1 VISDPNMTFDLS
13 SFLPTKR
20 RKDTVRWLLLAIC
33 LSFLVVGSIAPVGA
47 QSKSLF
53 WRRWDVLIN
62 NVDTAANHF
71 DVTES
76 YDIDFSGTFRFGSAV
91 IPLTN
96 LDDIRGVQ
104 VSENGQNLRA
114 SCSGSTGTYC
124 VENTSDGLSIT
135 YYFFQPITNGSA
147 TFDVSYTVYGALRI
161 YSGGDQLWWIAIP
174 SDHYG
179 FSIGSST
186 ITVQMPDSYGP
197 REGVDPVETYGAPG
211 TVNVRG
217 TTITATANGQI
228 TGDESFEIRV
238 QYPHNPAAVAPGWQG
253 NFDQQR
259 TYEENTKPLVDLGLI
274 ALSLLLTIGGLMG
287 IYGLWYTRGRDPKV
301 GPVPQFL
308 TGPPTDLRP
317 AVVGTLLDEKADLRD
332 VISTIVDLARRGY
345 LVMEEQQET
354 GLFGIGTSSKFTFKR
369 TDKALNDLRKFEQ
382 RMMSSLFRGGME
394 RSLDSLRNSF
404 YAVIP
409 QLQNDLYDA
418 LVEDGLFTT
427 KPSTTRAMWSSL
439 GGVLLAIA
447 FVFGFF
453 ALPSLENVSEALICL
468 PLAIGLVGFIAM
480 IVGQHMPAKT
490 RKGAEDAAKWTAFRE
505 YLHNLEKY
513 SDVQDAAQHFDDYL
527 PYAIAFGFDRSW
539 VRRFSKLQT
548 VPIPV
553 WYYPTYL
560 GGPWHRGYTAG
571 TPLVRPSA
579 LSGGMPGDL
588 AHAGSGGMSLN
599 DVSGK
604 IGGGLE
610 NISSGL
616 SNMLESAGRVMTSR
630 PQQSGGSGR
639 WSSGGRSWSGGGGFR
654 GGGSGGG
661 RRGFG

>member
-1 VISDPNMTFDLS
+1 MIGLS
-13 SFLPTKR
+13 
-20 RKDTVRWLLLAIC
+20 LLMLGTTTPA
-33 LSFLVVGSIAPVGA
+33 SA

-62 NVDTAANHF
+62 NVNTSANQF

-76 YDIDFSGTFRFGSAV
+76 YDIDFSGSFSYGIAV
-91 IPLTN
+91 IPMTN
-96 LDDIRGVQ
+96 LDDIRNVRVAQAGR
-104 VSENGQNLRA
+104 NLREN
-114 SCSGSTGTYC
+114 CSGSAGTYC

-135 YYFFQPITNGSA
+135 YYFFQPITNDSA
-147 TFDVSYTVYGALRI
+147 TFDISYTVYGGLRI
-161 YSGGDQLWWIAIP
+161 YSGGDQLWWIAVP
-174 SDHYG
+174 SDHFG

-186 ITVQMPDSYGP
+186 ITVQMPQGYAP
-197 REGVDPVETYGAPG
+197 REGVDPVETYGVPG
-211 TVNVRG
+211 TVNVNG
-217 TTITATANGQI
+217 TTITATANTQI
-228 TGDESFEIRV
+228 TGDNSFEIRV
-238 QYPHNPAAVAPGWQG
+238 QYPHNPAAVAPDWQG
-253 NFDQQR
+253 GFDTQR
-259 TYEENTKPLVDLGLI
+259 TYEANTKPLVDVGLI
-274 ALSLLLTIGGLMG
+274 ALSLLLTLGGLMG
-287 IYGLWYTRGRDPKV
+287 LYGLWYTRGRDPKV
-301 GPVPQFL
+301 GPVPEYL
-308 TGPPTDLRP
+308 TEPPTDLRP

-332 VISTIVDLARRGY
+332 VISTIIDLARRGY
-345 LVMEEQQET
+345 LVMEEQQED
-354 GLFGIGTSSKFTFKR
+354 GLFGIGKTSKFTFKR
-369 TDKALNDLRKFEQ
+369 TDKDLNDLHKFEQ

-418 LVEDGLFTT
+418 LVEEGLFTT

-447 FVFGFF
+447 FLIGFF
-453 ALPSLENVSEALICL
+453 ALPSLEDVSGSLICL
-468 PLAIGLVGFIAM
+468 PLAFGLVGLVAM

-490 RKGAEDAAKWTAFRE
+490 RKGAEDAAKWNAFRE
-505 YLHNLEKY
+505 YLRNLEKY
-513 SDVQDAAQHFDDYL
+513 TDVESASAYFDQYL
-527 PYAIAFGFDRSW
+527 PFAIAFGFDRSW
-539 VRRFSKLQT
+539 VRRFSKLQS
-548 VPIPV
+548 VPIPP

-560 GGPWHRGYTAG
+560 GGPYHRGYMAG
-571 TPLVRPSA
+571 TPLSHPSMM
-579 LSGGMPGDL
+579 GGSDITGGL

-639 WSSGGRSWSGGGGFR
+639 WSSGGRSWSGGGGHR